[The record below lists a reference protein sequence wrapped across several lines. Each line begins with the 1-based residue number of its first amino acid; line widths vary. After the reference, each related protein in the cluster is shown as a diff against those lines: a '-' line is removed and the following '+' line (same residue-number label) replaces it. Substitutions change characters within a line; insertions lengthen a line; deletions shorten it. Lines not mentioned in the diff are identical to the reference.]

1 MKGKM
6 DEKDHA
12 DLLPNSTW
20 EAKDGNLNF
29 HDLEEVAEQSKLWAL
44 HPDPDHEGQ
53 AGSPLACGN
62 PPRTGLWMRQH
73 PAALFVAST
82 LSISQLQILP
92 TSGTRRDDHFGL
104 LSRLS

>member
-1 MKGKM
+1 MKENIDG
-6 DEKDHA
+6 KDHA

-53 AGSPLACGN
+53 ARPWHVATHPALACG
-62 PPRTGLWMRQH
+62 
-73 PAALFVAST
+73 
-82 LSISQLQILP
+82 
-92 TSGTRRDDHFGL
+92 
-104 LSRLS
+104 